1 MHPGEPA
8 PATPDHRRRRRAL
21 VGLVFGA
28 SAAAY
33 VGVRYGT
40 TTPFPTFVGAC
51 QRLRESGLPITAKD
65 WFCHAVP
72 WTQHASYLGAN
83 LLVWLMFVVPCSIL
97 AATGRRLTA
106 LLPMAVAPLLGT
118 AGWEILRIQWWGT
131 SYWPAHPGAAIAVNL
146 ALLIAP
152 VAAVSIA
159 SGRRLPRSGVDPWM
173 ASVFASGA
181 LLAVPTIAVVAF
193 ARGSLAQHFDLIGGS
208 MSWQGLAS
216 IAVFGALLG
225 PNRRWWPWSVA
236 PVAALL
242 SLGPMVAVL
251 TFPQRLQVWSY
262 FGTAVPL
269 AVVGLVWAA
278 WWPLSVAITQK
289 ARRTDPGVD
298 PERALAVPLEPEEE
312 EIPVVNVPRPQ
323 QRAVRPG
330 VVLNSLAISLLAIS
344 LIMFRADPAPIQIGV
359 ALPTFLGA
367 RVQWQDVRT
376 RLDLRQAMS
385 TMDSYAAGHG
395 DYRGFTAARGAQ
407 SDQSLAWTDL
417 ADVPRDQSVP
427 RLTMIVATHGTH
439 ARIGA
444 VSASGTA
451 FCIGRDGPGR
461 PLTYARASATPG
473 AEGWASSAR
482 SVDAKT
488 LLGRALAACGQA
500 PWTSHL
506 LVALPVD
513 SLCEGEDAGGGY
525 LMCRMVQALGVR
537 ILSTAK
543 PS

>member
-8 PATPDHRRRRRAL
+8 AVTSDHRWRRRAL
-21 VGLVFGA
+21 VGLVFVA
-28 SAAAY
+28 SSVAY
-33 VGVRYGT
+33 VGVRYGA

-51 QRLRESGLPITAKD
+51 QRLQESGLAITAKD

-97 AATGRRLTA
+97 AATGRRFTA

-118 AGWEILRIQWWGT
+118 AGWDILRIQWWGT
-131 SYWPAHPGAAIAVNL
+131 PYWPAHSGAAIAVNL

-159 SGRRLPRSGVDPWM
+159 SGRRLPHPGVDPWM
-173 ASVFASGA
+173 VSVFASGA
-181 LLAVPTIAVVAF
+181 LLAVPTIAVGAL
-193 ARGSLAQHFDLIGGS
+193 ARGFFAQHFDLIGGS

-251 TFPQRLQVWSY
+251 TFPQRLQFWSY

-269 AVVGLVWAA
+269 AVVGVLWVA
-278 WWPLSVAITQK
+278 WWPLAVVITQK
-289 ARRTDPGVD
+289 ARRADPGVD
-298 PERALAVPLEPEEE
+298 PDRALAVPLEPEEE
-312 EIPVVNVPRPQ
+312 EIPPTRVPRPQ

-330 VVLNSLAISLLAIS
+330 VVLNSLAISLLAIA

-385 TMDSYAAGHG
+385 AMDTYAAAHG
-395 DYRGFTAARGAQ
+395 GYRGFTAARGAQ
-407 SDQSLAWTDL
+407 SDQSLAWADL
-417 ADVPRDQSVP
+417 AGVPGDQPVP
-427 RLTMIVATHGTH
+427 RLTMLVATRGTK

-444 VSASGTA
+444 MSESGAA
-451 FCIGRDGPGR
+451 FCIGRGGPHG
-461 PLTYARASATPG
+461 PLTYGRASATPG

-488 LLGRALAACGQA
+488 LLDRALAACGQA
-500 PWTSHL
+500 PWTSSL
-506 LVALPVD
+506 LTALPVG
-513 SLCEGEDAGGGY
+513 SLCDGMETDGGY
-525 LMCRMVQALGVR
+525 LMCRIVQALGVK
-537 ILSTAK
+537 IMSTAK
-543 PS
+543 PI